1 MDRSEGSEADAAGAQ
16 ANSLIRSGAAQL
28 AEAGVGSPTVDA
40 TALLAHAWGSAVG
53 QVRRLSIVGAVVPP
67 EVASRYAAL
76 LCERAARVP
85 LQHLTGTASFRHLE
99 LAVGPGVFTPRP
111 ETELLVDHVLRALAS
126 AADGS
131 AFTRAP
137 RIVDLCTG
145 SGAIALAIKQE
156 CPDAEVYA
164 VELSPDAH
172 AWAELNRDRTG
183 LDVDIRLGPAQEA
196 FPELTGAVDVVAS
209 NPPYIPD
216 DMVPVDPEVRDH
228 DPEVALYGGSADG
241 LRIPLEVAARAA
253 QLLRPGGVLV
263 MEHADTQG
271 DSLPE
276 ALRRTG
282 DWAEVSDAVDL
293 AGRARHT
300 LAVRAG

>member
-1 MDRSEGSEADAAGAQ
+1 MDRGEEPEAGTAGAQ
-16 ANSLIRSGAAQL
+16 VNSLIRSGAAQL

-53 QVRRLSIVGAVVPP
+53 KVRHLSIVGAVVPP
-67 EVASRYAAL
+67 AVASRYAAL
-76 LCERAARVP
+76 LRERAARVP

-99 LAVGPGVFTPRP
+99 LAVGPGCSRP
-111 ETELLVDHVLRALAS
+111 DRRPSLLVDHVLRALAS

-131 AFTRAP
+131 AADGSAVNRAP

-196 FPELTGAVDVVAS
+196 FTEPDRCSRRGGQQPAIHPRRHGA
-209 NPPYIPD
+209 
-216 DMVPVDPEVRDH
+216 
-228 DPEVALYGGSADG
+228 GGP
-241 LRIPLEVAARAA
+241 RCARS
-253 QLLRPGGVLV
+253 RPGGGALWRVRGRI
-263 MEHADTQG
+263 AD
-271 DSLPE
+271 P
-276 ALRRTG
+276 A
-282 DWAEVSDAVDL
+282 
-293 AGRARHT
+293 
-300 LAVRAG
+300 